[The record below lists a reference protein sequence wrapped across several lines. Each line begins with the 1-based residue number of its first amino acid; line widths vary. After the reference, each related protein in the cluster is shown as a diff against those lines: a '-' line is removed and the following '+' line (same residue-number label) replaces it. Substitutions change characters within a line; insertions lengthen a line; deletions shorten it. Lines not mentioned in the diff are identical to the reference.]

1 MSRAH
6 TPERSHVLIV
16 DQGGEL
22 PLRALSRDSRQPAPA
37 QARPVSAGQ
46 PQRPCTRSD
55 TCLHLALAERYR
67 RRGQVAHDAR
77 EPSSGDSSAVSPRA
91 EAIRE
96 LALIVGFQTEVF
108 DPVTRQWVPGFAVHS
123 EFPRPGARAL
133 HAATLRHRGLR
144 NEQIGKV
151 LRVRRDRVSFL
162 AWRGEGFLMSV
173 AGATGYEEARRA
185 SLRRL

>member
-6 TPERSHVLIV
+6 TPERSRVLIV

-22 PLRALSRDSRQPAPA
+22 PLRALSRDSQQPPPA
-37 QARPVSAGQ
+37 QARPASAG
-46 PQRPCTRSD
+46 PTQRPCTRSE
-55 TCLHLALAERYR
+55 TCLHLALPERYKR
-67 RRGQVAHDAR
+67 HGQGTHDAR
-77 EPSSGDSSAVSPRA
+77 ERSSGDSAAVSPRA
-91 EAIRE
+91 EAIRD

-133 HAATLRHRGLR
+133 HAATLRHRGLT

-173 AGATGYEEARRA
+173 VGATGYEEARRA
-185 SLRRL
+185 TLRRL